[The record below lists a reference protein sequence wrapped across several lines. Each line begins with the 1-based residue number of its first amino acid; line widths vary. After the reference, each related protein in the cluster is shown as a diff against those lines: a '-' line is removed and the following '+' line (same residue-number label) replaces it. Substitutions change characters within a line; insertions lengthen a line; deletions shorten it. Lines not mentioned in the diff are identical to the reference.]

1 MTDIIVDGT
10 CRVAFVTAI
19 ATLAAPT
26 VAELNAG
33 ILLQT
38 LLTPDGLVGFALT
51 SGDVPTGSLASKFS
65 PNRPGRD
72 TATGAMLRLKKQLTG
87 DTAYTALRSKNT
99 TGFVVIRF
107 WVAET
112 TAWAA
117 ADQVEV
123 WPIETGRRRVL
134 PPVEN
139 EVAKY
144 EIDVKFTAEPVLDA
158 VVA

>member
-1 MTDIIVDGT
+1 MTDIIVDAT
-10 CRVAFVTAI
+10 CRVSFTTAL
-19 ATLAAPT
+19 AVLAAPT
-26 VAELNAG
+26 TTELNAG
-33 ILLQT
+33 ILLQS
-38 LLTPDGLVGFALT
+38 LLTPDGLVGFQLT

-65 PNRPGRD
+65 TVRPGRD

-87 DTAYTALRSKNT
+87 DAAYTALRTKNT
-99 TGFVVIRF
+99 TGFIVIRYF
-107 WVAET
+107 VAET

-123 WPIETGRRRVL
+123 WTIETGRRRVL
-134 PPVEN
+134 PPAEN